1 MKPNTF
7 VGKVG
12 YEILDNGIK
21 FFREKNF
28 SNFVVID
35 MSRKDELKRFTNWL
49 GIKNNKQD
57 FSWENKSK
65 LYI

>member
-1 MKPNTF
+1 MELNFSEK
-7 VGKVG
+7 
-12 YEILDNGIK
+12 
-21 FFREKNF
+21 KNF

-35 MSRKDELKRFTNWL
+35 MSRKDESKRFTNWL